1 MAFRSTVRTT
11 GSTGST
17 GSAGSAGSAALAC
30 VFAAG
35 SARSAAVFAIATGA
49 RSAFRPGWAEFIHA
63 EVSVA
68 VNIQLCEGCDRIGNL
83 YRVDD
88 AVAVGVESGD
98 DGGHW
103 ASVTFGP
110 GRRVGVRVGC
120 GEAQGG
126 GSGGQEEGL
135 VDEFHRCVCLLFCFF
150 RAVGLPLFRPQ

>member
-11 GSTGST
+11 GSTGAT
-17 GSAGSAGSAALAC
+17 WAAALAC

-49 RSAFRPGWAEFIHA
+49 RSAFRPGRAEFIHA

-68 VNIQLCEGCDRIGNL
+68 VDIQLGEGCDRIGDL
-83 YRVDD
+83 YWVDD
-88 AVAVGVESGD
+88 AVAVGVEGGD

-103 ASVTFGP
+103 SSVTFVP
-110 GRRVGVRVGC
+110 GRRVGVRVGGC
-120 GEAQGG
+120 EAQGG

>member
-1 MAFRSTVRTT
+1 MAFRSTIRT
-11 GSTGST
+11 
-17 GSAGSAGSAALAC
+17 AGSAGAAALAS

-35 SARSAAVFAIATGA
+35 AARSAAVFAIATGA
-49 RSAFRPGWAEFIHA
+49 RSAFRPGRVQFVAA

-68 VNIQLCEGCDRIGNL
+68 VDIQLGEGSDRIGDL
-83 YRVDD
+83 YWVDD
-88 AVAVGVESGD
+88 AVAVGVEGGD

-103 ASVTFGP
+103 ASATFVP
-110 GRRVGVRVGC
+110 GRRVRVRVGC

-150 RAVGLPLFRPQ
+150 RAVGQPLFRPQ

>member
-11 GSTGST
+11 GSTGAT
-17 GSAGSAGSAALAC
+17 WAAALAC

-49 RSAFRPGWAEFIHA
+49 RSAFRPGRAEFIHA

-68 VNIQLCEGCDRIGNL
+68 VDIQLGEGCDRIGDL
-83 YRVDD
+83 YWVDD
-88 AVAVGVESGD
+88 AVAVGVEGSD

-103 ASVTFGP
+103 SSVTFVP

-135 VDEFHRCVCLLFCFF
+135 VDEFHRCVSLLFCFF

>member
-11 GSTGST
+11 GSAGST
-17 GSAGSAGSAALAC
+17 GSAALAC

-49 RSAFRPGWAEFIHA
+49 RSAFRPSRVQFVAA

-68 VNIQLCEGCDRIGNL
+68 VDIQLGEGSDRIGDL
-83 YRVDD
+83 YWVDD
-88 AVAVGVESGD
+88 AVAVGVEGSD

-103 ASVTFGP
+103 SSVTFVP

-135 VDEFHRCVCLLFCFF
+135 VDEFHRCVSLLFCFF

>member
-11 GSTGST
+11 GSTGAT
-17 GSAGSAGSAALAC
+17 WAAALAC

-49 RSAFRPGWAEFIHA
+49 RSAFRPGRAEFIHT

-68 VNIQLCEGCDRIGNL
+68 VDIQLGEGCDRIGDL
-83 YRVDD
+83 YWVDD
-88 AVAVGVESGD
+88 AVAVGVEGSD

-103 ASVTFGP
+103 SSVTFVP

-135 VDEFHRCVCLLFCFF
+135 VDEFHRCVSLLFCFF

>member
-1 MAFRSTVRTT
+1 MAFRAAVRTT
-11 GSTGST
+11 GSPW
-17 GSAGSAGSAALAC
+17 AAALAS

-35 SARSAAVFAIATGA
+35 AARSAAVFTTATGA
-49 RSAFRPGWAEFIHA
+49 RSAFGPGWAEFIHA

-68 VNIQLCEGCDRIGNL
+68 VDVQLCEGCDRIGNL

-88 AVAVGVESGD
+88 AVAVGVEGGD

-110 GRRVGVRVGC
+110 GRRVGVGVGC

-126 GSGGQEEGL
+126 CSGAQEEGL
-135 VDEFHRCVCLLFCFF
+135 VDEFHRCVCLLFFVVSGSGSALVSTSINTRCVK
-150 RAVGLPLFRPQ
+150 R

>member
-11 GSTGST
+11 GSTG
-17 GSAGSAGSAALAC
+17 AAALAS

-49 RSAFRPGWAEFIHA
+49 RSAFRPGRAEFIHA

-68 VNIQLCEGCDRIGNL
+68 VDIQLGEGCDRVGNF
-83 YRVDD
+83 YWVDD
-88 AVAVGVESGD
+88 AVAVGVEGGD

-150 RAVGLPLFRPQ
+150 SGSGSALVSTSINTRCVKR

>member
-1 MAFRSTVRTT
+1 MAFRSTIRT
-11 GSTGST
+11 
-17 GSAGSAGSAALAC
+17 AGSAGSTGAAALAC

-68 VNIQLCEGCDRIGNL
+68 VDVQLGEGCDRIGNF
-83 YRVDD
+83 YCVDD
-88 AVAVGVESGD
+88 AVAVGVEGGD

-103 ASVTFGP
+103 ASVTFVP

-120 GEAQGG
+120 GEA
-126 GSGGQEEGL
+126 
-135 VDEFHRCVCLLFCFF
+135 
-150 RAVGLPLFRPQ
+150 